1 MKYKLA
7 CSLFISSRCERE
19 LYCCYSLFTRAPS
32 YLPHVC
38 TISVTLREP
47 RTCRYDASSPFSLH
61 TRPYKTPIEN
71 AMRYRNRGDEP
82 RQPARLYEPS
92 RPPGWI
98 GGPIIHSQWTQNFV
112 HTFTLC
118 NLQCPYRHP
127 YTHKYARAHYI
138 FHRNNVYKLYVRNGS
153 NYTV

>member
-82 RQPARLYEPS
+82 RRPAGAFVRAQPPARVNRWTYNSFSVNPKLRTYIHTLQFTVPIQTPIHTQVRSRALHFPS
-92 RPPGWI
+92 
-98 GGPIIHSQWTQNFV
+98 
-112 HTFTLC
+112 
-118 NLQCPYRHP
+118 
-127 YTHKYARAHYI
+127 
-138 FHRNNVYKLYVRNGS
+138 
-153 NYTV
+153 